1 MLLAVSM
8 HEKRA
13 IFITKQNVMAVHVQ
27 NLFLMLTV
35 ITNVITV
42 VMRIIA
48 IDDRGGLSKN
58 SYKQSD
64 YFLSGCFLLEN
75 TI

>member
-1 MLLAVSM
+1 MAVSM

-48 IDDRGGLSKN
+48 IDDRGGLVRTHIN
-58 SYKQSD
+58 SQIIFYLAVF
-64 YFLSGCFLLEN
+64 Y
-75 TI
+75 